1 MAQDSAFS
9 TLISGYTFF
18 ESPRWREG
26 RLWLSDFYTGQVLA
40 VGMDGQAER
49 IAEVARQPSGLGW
62 LPDGRLLVV
71 SMLDRKL
78 LRREADGALVMHAD
92 LAGVATGPANDMVVD
107 ARGRAWVGNFGFDL
121 MGGAPPRPTRL
132 ARVDPDG
139 RVGPVGEEL
148 MFPNGIVLTPDG
160 ATLVVAETFG
170 NRLSAFDILPN
181 GDLGPRRD
189 WARFG
194 PLPGAGDAPGA
205 QPRVAPDGTALD
217 ADGAIWAADAL
228 GHRVLR
234 VAEGG
239 RVLQEISTGDQG
251 VYACALGG
259 PGGTTLFLCVAPDH
273 DAHKRSA
280 AREAAIWTV
289 PVEVPGAVAA

>member
-1 MAQDSAFS
+1 MTQESVFS
-9 TLISGYTFF
+9 TLISGYSFL
-18 ESPRWREG
+18 ESPRWRDG

-40 VGMDGQAER
+40 VGMDGRAER
-49 IAEVARQPSGLGW
+49 IAQVAQQPSGLGW

-78 LRREADGALVMHAD
+78 LRREADGTLAVHAD
-92 LAGVATGPANDMVVD
+92 LAGVAGGPANDMAVD
-107 ARGRAWVGNFGFDL
+107 RQGRAWVGNFGFDL

-139 RVGPVGEEL
+139 RVVAVGEEL
-148 MFPNGIVLTPDG
+148 LFPNGIVLTPDG
-160 ATLVVAETFG
+160 TTLVVAETFG
-170 NRLSAFDILPN
+170 NRLSAFDILP
-181 GDLGPRRD
+181 GGELGPRRD

-194 PLPGAGDAPGA
+194 PLPEPGA
-205 QPRVAPDGTALD
+205 QPQVAPDGAALD
-217 ADGAIWAADAL
+217 AEGAVWAADAL

-239 RVLQEISTGDQG
+239 RVLQEISTGAQG

-259 PGGTTLFLCVAPDH
+259 PGGATLFLCVAPDF
-273 DAHKRSA
+273 DAHQRSA
-280 AREAAIWTV
+280 AREAAVWTV